1 MKRIAH
7 SLFGKI
13 ISKHLKAKFEAP
25 KHHAEIFSGRKS
37 INDVNNVSILVFDL
51 SILFYTASAETA
63 KHYVTP
69 MPDHELYLFLIY
81 LFNTRY
87 VTMETLS

>member
-1 MKRIAH
+1 MKHIAH

-13 ISKHLKAKFEAP
+13 ISIHLKAKFEAP

-51 SILFYTASAETA
+51 SILFYTATHSGVEPSTSAKA
-63 KHYVTP
+63 
-69 MPDHELYLFLIY
+69 FLQGGPKTSN
-81 LFNTRY
+81 F
-87 VTMETLS
+87 